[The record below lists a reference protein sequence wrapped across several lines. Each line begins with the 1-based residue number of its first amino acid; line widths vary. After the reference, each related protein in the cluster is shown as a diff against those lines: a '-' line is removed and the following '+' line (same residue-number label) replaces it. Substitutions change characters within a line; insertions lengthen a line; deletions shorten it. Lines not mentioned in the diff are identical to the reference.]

1 LNKKAHSDAP
11 GDSFLARP
19 RRCGVPK
26 MRYNEFGK
34 HTTPNLFYQYPHFTC
49 WEIILV
55 IEPFFFPVEYFEK
68 VGDKND
74 NIP

>member
-11 GDSFLARP
+11 GDSLLARP

-34 HTTPNLFYQYPHFTC
+34 HTPNLFYQNQRFTFLKNYSGYR
-49 WEIILV
+49 IILFSPSN
-55 IEPFFFPVEYFEK
+55 IFKK
-68 VGDKND
+68 VGD
-74 NIP
+74 